1 MFCLKTGLF
10 LGRISEDSRRGSATL
25 LPLLNFLLP
34 CSSLFVLYFSTSPEL
49 VRFHFVQVLL
59 FSHPNS
65 SIPDP
70 GDPSY
75 ILHTCAVQCSAVQH
89 TYGPFHMGGYE
100 PPAQMGL
107 ATEHTADHRSPHVR
121 ARTPCNATLD
131 AKRPETLENASLTI
145 KKERPKF
152 RPATD
157 DFSEFTNRS
166 AVIVSSRPDAHKS
179 TGVKAADL
187 WSPVLYD
194 PGSDSVRIIPPNRSS
209 PLASQ
214 FREFKDKINVKTHRL
229 AGLLSPEKS
238 ETQPL
243 PLRLHESGHQTSASV
258 SKIQLSTQPSSNR
271 LGRANWK
278 DFE

>member
-1 MFCLKTGLF
+1 MLLFCLFEISYCLTRRSLSLF
-10 LGRISEDSRRGSATL
+10 F
-25 LPLLNFLLP
+25 PLVL
-34 CSSLFVLYFSTSPEL
+34 SLFVFISSKLFRFSC
-49 VRFHFVQVLL
+49 QY
-59 FSHPNS
+59 S

-75 ILHTCAVQCSAVQH
+75 ILHTRAVQCSAVQH

-121 ARTPCNATLD
+121 ARTPCSATLA
-131 AKRPETLENASLTI
+131 AKRPETLENASSRT

-152 RPATD
+152 RPAPD

-166 AVIVSSRPDAHKS
+166 AVIVSSRPDAHNSAGAK
-179 TGVKAADL
+179 TAEL

-243 PLRLHESGHQTSASV
+243 PLRLHDAGHKTSASV

-278 DFE
+278 EFE